1 MYVLWISESKR
12 NVEEIMRYGIVY
24 RLEAAVKTQ
33 TRKEALSHK
42 FPKGPPNV
50 PFSQN
55 ITLITILQNNYIG
68 AHIDKL
74 RY

>member
-1 MYVLWISESKR
+1 MLWINEPKR
-12 NVEEIMRYGIVY
+12 NVEEIMRNGIVY

-33 TRKEALSHK
+33 PRKEALSLK
-42 FPKGPPNV
+42 FPGGRPNV

-55 ITLITILQNNYIG
+55 ITLITIQNNYLG
-68 AHIDKL
+68 VHIDKL